1 MSNLLPTGEIP
12 VIAPSPEVRRSA
24 ETATPRDRAIGI
36 GFMTGGAIASQVGA
50 ALGAMAFPMIGVVGV
65 VAVRQLTAAT
75 ILLSTVRPKLRSVTR
90 GQLLRAAALGATLSI
105 MNLTLY
111 ASQAR
116 IGLGMAVTLEFL
128 GPLAVAIFSSRRR
141 LDIAC
146 AILASIGVVVLTNPG
161 PTTDIL
167 GIAFALIAAA
177 AWAAYILLNRSLGQR
192 FSGNEGPALA
202 FGISSLVWLPI
213 AIVWF
218 VNHPPTLWALT
229 LAVACGVLASIL
241 PNIFDLAA
249 LRRVPASM
257 FGTFMSIHPVFAALA
272 GWVILNQ
279 RLTLNE
285 WLGIALI
292 VAANLIV
299 SMRGLRS
306 ARVSQ

>member
-1 MSNLLPTGEIP
+1 MSDLLPTGEIP
-12 VIAPSPEVRRSA
+12 VIAPSTEVRRSA

-36 GFMTGGAIASQVGA
+36 GQMASGAAASQIGA
-50 ALGAMAFPMIGVVGV
+50 AIGAMAFPLIGVVGV
-65 VAVRQLTAAT
+65 VAIRQLTAAT
-75 ILLSTVRPKLRSVTR
+75 ILLSTVRPKISTITR
-90 GQLLRAAALGATLSI
+90 GQWMRAAALGATLSI

-128 GPLAVAIFSSRRR
+128 GPLAVAIFSSRKR

-146 AILASIGVVVLTNPG
+146 AILAAIGVVVLTNPG

-167 GIAFALIAAA
+167 GIVFALIAAG

-192 FSGNEGPALA
+192 FTGNEGPTLA
-202 FGISSLVWLPI
+202 FGISSLVWLPVATI
-213 AIVWF
+213 WF
-218 VNHPPTLWALT
+218 INHPLTLWALA
-229 LAVACGVLASIL
+229 LAVACGTLSSIL
-241 PNIFDLAA
+241 PNLFDLAA

-272 GWVILNQ
+272 GWVMLHQ
-279 RLTLNE
+279 QLSLNE

-292 VAANLIV
+292 VAANLLV
-299 SMRGLRS
+299 SARGLRS
-306 ARVSQ
+306 ARVTQ